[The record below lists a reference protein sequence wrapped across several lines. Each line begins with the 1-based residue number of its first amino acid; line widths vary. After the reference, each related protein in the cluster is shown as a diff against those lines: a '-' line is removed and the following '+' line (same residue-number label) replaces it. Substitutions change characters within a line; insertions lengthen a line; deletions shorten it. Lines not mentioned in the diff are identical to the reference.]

1 MMDGPALTIL
11 MHVWWWAFTGVSVG
25 INLGVHRCVCAMRLL
40 TFDRSPKRFV
50 KWLYPSA
57 LSAAECAGCST
68 SSPVLH
74 ASHVCIAAMLLG
86 VGMALMTSAVENI
99 FMWFWSPGY
108 SFYLRERTYFLIS
121 ENGIDSPT
129 PFFLNWTVGSFL
141 LVWLCMWILYQMHLL
156 GTATPY
162 VVEVHSLM
170 GAFRRIEFLNLITVS
185 LI

>member
-25 INLGVHRCVCAMRLL
+25 INLGVHRCVCAMHLL

-108 SFYLRERTYFLIS
+108 SFYLCEIS
-121 ENGIDSPT
+121 VWVIFSLKSWVD
-129 PFFLNWTVGSFL
+129 FFLNIRKCYLFFYYVCTSF
-141 LVWLCMWILYQMHLL
+141 VRYI
-156 GTATPY
+156 
-162 VVEVHSLM
+162 HSENY
-170 GAFRRIEFLNLITVS
+170 F
-185 LI
+185 